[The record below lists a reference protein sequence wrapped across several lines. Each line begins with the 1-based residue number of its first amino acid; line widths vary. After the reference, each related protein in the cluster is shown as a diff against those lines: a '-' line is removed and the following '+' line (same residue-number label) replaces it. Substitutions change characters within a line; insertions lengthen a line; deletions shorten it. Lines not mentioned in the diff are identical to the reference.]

1 MDYSIFIIENLKYMY
16 IILMEKK
23 IDKFRG
29 YIKYMYMYKFLLS
42 IVYVRD
48 RSNVDNIV
56 MYCFKCICIGNLL

>member
-1 MDYSIFIIENLKYMY
+1 MK
-16 IILMEKK
+16 KK
-23 IDKFRG
+23 IDNLDG
-29 YIKYMYMYKFLLS
+29 YIKDMYVYKFLLS